1 MLVVNMFASPC
12 SGKTTLAALVFG
24 ALKVSGNGMSCEWAP
39 EIAKEFVWEGRRDAL
54 SNRIHALG
62 AQDLRISRLEGKA
75 DIVVTD
81 GPVLLNLAYARLEGG
96 WPACYA
102 ETCIWAHRRHPS
114 LNVFVERPPG
124 LGYSRAGRN
133 EDEGGAS
140 AADREIRAV
149 LRESGTAT
157 VVARPTWE
165 DAVRVAALA
174 AGMASGAATR

>member
-1 MLVVNMFASPC
+1 MLVINFFASPC

-24 ALKVSGNGMSCEWAP
+24 ALKVSGNGLSCEWAP
-39 EIAKEFVWEGRRDAL
+39 EIAKEYVWEGRRDAL

-62 AQDLRISRLEGKA
+62 AQDLRISRLAGKA

-96 WPACYA
+96 WPGCYA

-124 LGYSRAGRN
+124 MSYSRDGRN
-133 EDEGGAS
+133 EDEEGAA

-149 LRESGTAT
+149 LRETGTELLTAF
-157 VVARPTWE
+157 PTWE
-165 DAVRVAALA
+165 DAVRLAALA
-174 AGMASGAATR
+174 AKAATR